1 MRVRKFLHFFLFFV
15 VALLS
20 WRIAETWWRPLEE
33 PRPAGQSGVE
43 EETPLPA
50 THVFSPQVGKRY
62 ADVIA
67 DKDLF
72 VPSRT
77 RALVAAQ
84 AVAAVPP
91 PSHLKLVG
99 VILAQGKEEAFFADS
114 SQGGKVVRARKG
126 EALGA
131 YKLVGVSPVQAT
143 LALGQDGD
151 EVSMPLLVLDSNTAV
166 QAQRLMPAQM
176 RQSPGRLAQQMR
188 QGAQPPPQGGARVGA
203 TPPGTESQPPAEAR
217 AIRQNIQQLQQR
229 LRQIRKHAADEDADE
244 DDSDDEDDNEDE
256 DDSDDEEDEE

>member
-33 PRPAGQSGVE
+33 PRPAGQPGAE
-43 EETPLPA
+43 EEIPLPA
-50 THVFSPQVGKRY
+50 THVLSPQVGKRY

-72 VPSRT
+72 VPSRA

-99 VILAQGKEEAFFADS
+99 VILAHGKEEAFFADS

-176 RQSPGRLAQQMR
+176 RQAAGRMAQAR
-188 QGAQPPPQGGARVGA
+188 PGAQPPPQGGARVGA

-229 LRQIRKHAADEDADE
+229 LRQIRKHAAGDNADE
-244 DDSDDEDDNEDE
+244 DDSDDEDSDDE
-256 DDSDDEEDEE
+256 DNSDDEEDEE

>member
-1 MRVRKFLHFFLFFV
+1 MRVRKFLHLFLFLV
-15 VALLS
+15 VGLLS

-33 PRPAGQSGVE
+33 QRPPGQPSAE
-43 EETPLPA
+43 EETPLPPA
-50 THVFSPQVGKRY
+50 RPMTPQVGKRY
-62 ADVIA
+62 ADGIA

-77 RALVAAQ
+77 RALVEAK

-99 VILAQGKEEAFFADS
+99 VMLARGKEEAFFADS
-114 SQGGKVVRARKG
+114 SQGGKVIRARKG
-126 EALGA
+126 ETLGS
-131 YKLVGVSPVQAT
+131 YKLVSVGSSQAT
-143 LALGQDGD
+143 LAMGQDGN

-176 RQSPGRLAQQMR
+176 RQNPARLAQQIR
-188 QGAQPPPQGGARVGA
+188 QGAQPQPGAARPGT
-203 TPPGTESQPPAEAR
+203 TPPGPESQPPAETR

-229 LRQIRKHAADEDADE
+229 LRQIRKQAAGDAA
-244 DDSDDEDDNEDE
+244 DDEDDDE
-256 DDSDDEEDEE
+256 DDDSGDEEDEE